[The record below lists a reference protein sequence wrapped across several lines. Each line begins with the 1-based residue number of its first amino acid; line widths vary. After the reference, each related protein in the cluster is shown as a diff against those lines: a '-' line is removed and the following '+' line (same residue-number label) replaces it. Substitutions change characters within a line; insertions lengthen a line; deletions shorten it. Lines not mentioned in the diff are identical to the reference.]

1 MAGLMVDDLFCLV
14 LHNTKASKK
23 EESVTLLLE
32 TVVFEPGFIK
42 MISERIVISELKY
55 ITVLVVGGG
64 GGGTLSSVFTV

>member
-1 MAGLMVDDLFCLV
+1 MAGLWQVDDLFCFV

-23 EESVTLLLE
+23 EEKLTLLVE

-55 ITVLVVGGG
+55 ITVPVGWEWCWVEGG
-64 GGGTLSSVFTV
+64 P